1 MMHSNSIYFEF
12 HEKSHFNV
20 IFIEF
25 GKRIG
30 VMESRIEKVIDFFI
44 EKKAT
49 LETLVNRSFLSDD
62 ATKRG
67 YLLNYNTKRNYLI
80 E

>member
-1 MMHSNSIYFEF
+1 
-12 HEKSHFNV
+12 
-20 IFIEF
+20 
-25 GKRIG
+25 
-30 VMESRIEKVIDFFI
+30 MESRIEKVIDFFI

-67 YLLNYNTKRNYLI
+67 YLINLNTKRNYLI
-80 E
+80 K